1 MKTIRWSKTIGVLC
15 TAGLLAVLQPVLAQT
30 ATGSGVTTDPNEDVS
45 NLSDLEVELK
55 ALEMATP
62 LAASNAPSAGNFYS
76 AQHAPGSAEEW
87 PPLPANMFNL
97 PIWPLDTNVF
107 VIDDLNFNYG
117 GDSAKV
123 LKGSSGTV
131 SETMVRA
138 DDEGPP
144 TPPGGGGGGDT
155 NLPPTPHIIPQDYG
169 TNLWIAQWGIV
180 SNSLTAI
187 ASNSL
192 ADVEYEIQTNSD
204 LTTTNWAGTGQFIL
218 GSEATNWTQFILPSP
233 LATNNLFFRLQS
245 WASGDGSGIP
255 AWWESKYFGTNA
267 VDPYADPTGDGY
279 TVLED
284 FQNGWNP
291 NVFRTPPAPQGLA
304 ANYNASTGAANIT
317 WLPSPGSVTG
327 YILTT
332 PSGPVSLS
340 ANATSYADTDPNL
353 AANLNSFY
361 GYPSSTSFNLV
372 ATYANGN
379 SAAASVNL
387 IPTAANVW
395 LLQGA
400 QGSNFLATTV
410 SALPADTAAIRL
422 IRYDYYAEAEFN
434 DPSFNTT
441 NDISLTSFTNGIY
454 LMPPGLT
461 AVPVDGYGYSEYQ
474 WYVRTIN
481 TNGGANSPINY
492 LTSGYNAYA
501 GGGTNVWLLP
511 PYFDGRVQMK
521 QNLIFQLRAA
531 SETTPFQFSEYES
544 NNIYPY
550 GSFTSPPTFVY
561 WDTNFS
567 GFTNEE
573 VESDEAALFTSPSN
587 YAVSSIFVSG
597 GTFDWYTDPNGVQQ
611 PVFIA
616 DVLAPFDMNY
626 RYRNF
631 VFDTSHLSGNGI
643 LDTASADLGI
653 FPYGGYYSFGT
664 YPLELYDPVY
674 EFNPSSINPSVSLL
688 PANQTQWLFSEWE
701 STTVLQTSGSDTSI
715 TSDGTSVDMAANAH
729 NYFGLA
735 YVSAENA
742 YGSGSTPNIVTL
754 NAGGNI
760 PDNGGYIYPDVAQP
774 TLQTVEYDFWNPTLG
789 GVPAPGSDSVPGM
802 GNFSPTNQSDQRL
815 IVGMGNSIQVA
826 GYAKMEVANSIY
838 SDVYGYLGQYFTNA
852 FEINTNGVVTTN
864 QTGVLSPYG
873 SFFPTQPGPVALV
886 TMPDPDTGTRG
897 TGIVN
902 CVSLNVDKNH
912 DGTMDLSFNGP
923 DTTSQASPMEFWIN
937 NDNDGTGIGQDIDAP
952 EKPDSANDVIMS
964 MRDLEDYTR
973 LWICG
978 MPSIDS
984 LGGYHVTLS
993 WANVT
998 TGNPA
1003 IKLFLSQE
1011 ADGGTGYLSVSNIA
1025 QNYVGNYLTDSSF
1038 GTVSAG
1044 GTFVF
1049 PGFFFDPTGTK
1060 HFIFEGIA
1068 AGAGEL
1074 VLTVTD
1080 SNSNTIAQT
1089 GVWLDLHDVEDL
1101 YEQAHIAGIPSSNF
1115 PVTQMTNASTFVS
1128 DHELPANPAETNQLI
1143 VLIHGWR
1150 MGLFDYHSFSDT
1162 MFKRL
1167 YWAGYQG
1174 RFAALRW
1181 PTLSKDDYNILA
1193 EVLADKLSKATYNR
1207 SEYIAHRSA
1216 DGTSAYFDWL
1226 KSRLPDYSI
1235 NVAAHSMGNVV
1246 MMDTL
1251 KLQLAAG
1258 THDID
1263 NYVMMQAALPAHC
1276 YDTTLPNYS
1285 MFTAAEATSPTPDIY
1300 RGYPG
1305 GVSAAVNGQITDFF
1319 NTNDFALVTGTYFG
1333 YNVSWEGNEVTF
1345 KPDYV
1350 WGYTSDGTNCYQN
1363 TLGTRLVTDPREQM
1377 AFVARPRSKAAGA
1390 LSGVAGQIEG
1400 GDVDLT
1406 ARFNFQNNYY
1416 EHSGEFNYNI
1426 QRVEPFYVTLLNTLF
1441 PPQ

>member
-169 TNLWIAQWGIV
+169 TNLWIAQWGMI
-180 SNSLTAI
+180 SNTLTAI
-187 ASNSL
+187 ASNSI

-204 LTTTNWAGTGQFIL
+204 LTTTNWVGSGQFIL
-218 GSEATNWTQFILPSP
+218 GSEATNWTQFILPPP

-245 WASGDGSGIP
+245 WASSDGSGIP

-267 VDPYADPTGDGY
+267 VDPYADQTGDGY
-279 TVLED
+279 TLYQD

-304 ANYNASTGAANIT
+304 ANYNASTGAATIT

-340 ANATSYADTDPNL
+340 ANATSYVDTDPNL

-372 ATYANGN
+372 ATYTNGN

-531 SETTPFQFSEYES
+531 SETTPFRFSEYES
-544 NNIYPY
+544 NNVYPY

-653 FPYGGYYSFGT
+653 FPYGGYYSFGI

-789 GVPAPGSDSVPGM
+789 GTPAPGSDSVPGM
-802 GNFSPTNQSDQRL
+802 GNFSPTNQSDQTL

-852 FEINTNGVVTTN
+852 YEINTNGVVTTN

-886 TMPDPDTGTRG
+886 TMPDPDTGARG

-923 DTTSQASPMEFWIN
+923 DATSQASPMVAWVN
-937 NDNDGTGIGQDIDAP
+937 NGHIVPGEDGNLDQDIP
-952 EKPDSANDVIMS
+952 VEGNYLPNYEYGQITCP
-964 MRDLEDYTR
+964 RDLENFFR
-973 LWICG
+973 LWISG
-978 MPSIDS
+978 MPA
-984 LGGYHVTLS
+984 LTNGYQASLS
-993 WANVT
+993 WSQT
-998 TGNPA
+998 SGNPA
-1003 IKLFLSQE
+1003 INLYVAYQSDSGYLTETNVAAAQISETYSIGFNVFNYGTNVATISPGTSYDLPLSDSGKPFSHFLFE
-1011 ADGGTGYLSVSNIA
+1011 GAGTGS
-1025 QNYVGNYLTDSSF
+1025 
-1038 GTVSAG
+1038 
-1044 GTFVF
+1044 
-1049 PGFFFDPTGTK
+1049 
-1060 HFIFEGIA
+1060 
-1068 AGAGEL
+1068 GEL
-1074 VLTVTD
+1074 MLTISD
-1080 SNSNTIAQT
+1080 RNSNTVAQT

-1101 YEQAHIAGIPSSNF
+1101 YDRAIITNNMTGAVSNWSSSIETIQPATVQN
-1115 PVTQMTNASTFVS
+1115 PNEDTNIIVYVHGA
-1128 DHELPANPAETNQLI
+1128 ANNVNDWLM
-1143 VLIHGWR
+1143 R
-1150 MGLFDYHSFSDT
+1150 SDT
-1162 MFKRL
+1162 VFRRL
-1167 YWAGYQG
+1167 YWADYHGKLATVRWQSPTKFQILNSRLEWFNLSELDGYKSASALKNYLSQLNSQYPNYQLDLLPHSAG
-1174 RFAALRW
+1174 GSVVSEALREGAPFNNLILCDIAMSASCYNVNT
-1181 PTLSKDDYNILA
+1181 PTN
-1193 EVLADKLSKATYNR
+1193 ADL
-1207 SEYIAHRSA
+1207 I
-1216 DGTSAYFDWL
+1216 
-1226 KSRLPDYSI
+1226 
-1235 NVAAHSMGNVV
+1235 
-1246 MMDTL
+1246 
-1251 KLQLAAG
+1251 
-1258 THDID
+1258 
-1263 NYVMMQAALPAHC
+1263 
-1276 YDTTLPNYS
+1276 
-1285 MFTAAEATSPTPDIY
+1285 AAETNISATPDWQPW
-1300 RGYPG
+1300 GYK
-1305 GVSAAVNGQITDFF
+1305 GVYTNVIANAGNIINYY
-1319 NTNDFALVTGTYFG
+1319 NTNDSFLNLWTYDQIH
-1333 YNVSWEGNEVTF
+1333 F
-1345 KPDYV
+1345 KAPDSIITY
-1350 WGYTSDGTNCYQN
+1350 DGTNSYM
-1363 TLGTRLVTDPREQM
+1363 LGVLITDSEESR
-1377 AFVARPRSKAAGA
+1377 AYVARSRTLTIGEQGPN
-1390 LSGVAGQIEG
+1390 AGQTTQGIIHSA
-1400 GDVDLT
+1400 VDLRAT
-1406 ARFNFQNNYY
+1406 FGIGSSGD
-1416 EHSGEFNYNI
+1416 EHSAFYSRPIQTILPFYYQVLDSYNI
-1426 QRVEPFYVTLLNTLF
+1426 PTSQL
-1441 PPQ
+1441 Q

>member
-1 MKTIRWSKTIGVLC
+1 MKTIRWSQIIGVLC
-15 TAGLLAVLQPVLAQT
+15 TAGLLVVLQPAHAQT

-97 PIWPLDTNVF
+97 PIWPLDTNIF

-117 GDSAKV
+117 GGSAKV
-123 LKGSSGTV
+123 LKGASVAS
-131 SETMVRA
+131 SETLVRA
-138 DDEGPP
+138 NDEGPP
-144 TPPGGGGGGDT
+144 SPPGGGSGDT

-169 TNLWIAQWGIV
+169 TNLWIAQWGMV
-180 SNSLTAI
+180 SDTLTAI
-187 ASNSL
+187 ASNTV

-218 GSEATNWTQFILPSP
+218 GSETTNWTQVILPPP

-245 WASGDGSGIP
+245 WSDSTGTGIP
-255 AWWESKYFGTNA
+255 DWWWLKYFGQDTN
-267 VDPYADPTGDGY
+267 VDPYADPKGDGY
-279 TVLED
+279 TLYQD

-304 ANYNASTGAANIT
+304 ANYNSSTGAATIT

-327 YILTT
+327 YLLTT
-332 PSGPVSLS
+332 PSGSVNLS
-340 ANATSYADTDPNL
+340 ANATSYVDTDPNL

-361 GYPSSTSFNLV
+361 AYPSSTSFDLV
-372 ATYANGN
+372 ATYTNGN

-474 WYVRTIN
+474 WYVRTVT

-511 PYFDGRVQMK
+511 PYYDGRVQMK

-561 WDTNFS
+561 WDTNFL

-611 PVFIA
+611 PIFIA

-674 EFNPSSINPSVSLL
+674 EFNPSSFNPSVSLL

-754 NAGGNI
+754 NAGSSI

-789 GVPAPGSDSVPGM
+789 GTPPPGSDAVPGM

-886 TMPDPDTGTRG
+886 TMPDPDTGARG

-902 CVSLNVDKNH
+902 CVSMNVDKNH
-912 DGTMDLSFNGP
+912 DSRMDLSFNGP
-923 DTTSQASPMEFWIN
+923 DATSQASPMEFWIN
-937 NDNDGTGIGQDIDAP
+937 NDNDDTGTGQDIDAP
-952 EKPDSANDVIMS
+952 QKPDSANDVIMS
-964 MRDLEDYTR
+964 SRDLEDFAR

-978 MPSIDS
+978 MPSIDA
-984 LGGYHVTLS
+984 LGGYQVTLS
-993 WANVT
+993 WANVSS
-998 TGNPA
+998 GNPA
-1003 IKLFLSQE
+1003 IKLYLSQDANGTPSYLTNSIAAE
-1011 ADGGTGYLSVSNIA
+1011 A
-1025 QNYVGNYLTDSSF
+1025 YVGNYLGASTF
-1038 GTVSAG
+1038 GTVAT
-1044 GTFVF
+1044 GTNLIF
-1049 PGFFFDPTGTK
+1049 PDLFFDNTATK
-1060 HFIFEGIA
+1060 HFIFEGVS

-1074 VLTVTD
+1074 MLTVTD
-1080 SNSNTIAQT
+1080 SNNNTVAQT
-1089 GVWLDLHDVEDL
+1089 GVWLDLHDIKDF
-1101 YEQAHIAGIPSSNF
+1101 YEYACATNVTSSPPPSSLVSQLQVVRTVPALQNESKLI
-1115 PVTQMTNASTFVS
+1115 VVFVHGINNTDFAVQNS
-1128 DHELPANPAETNQLI
+1128 AET
-1143 VLIHGWR
+1143 
-1150 MGLFDYHSFSDT
+1150 MY
-1162 MFKRL
+1162 KRL
-1167 YWAGYQG
+1167 YWSGYHGRVAAFRWPCGYLPTENTWYPFAYNKSEFWAYKSAAAFKDYLNYLKNRPDLAGY
-1174 RFAALRW
+1174 
-1181 PTLSKDDYNILA
+1181 DIDILA
-1193 EVLADKLSKATYNR
+1193 HSQGNAVASEALSQGAPFNN
-1207 SEYIAHRSA
+1207 YILTQGA
-1216 DGTSAYFDWL
+1216 
-1226 KSRLPDYSI
+1226 
-1235 NVAAHSMGNVV
+1235 V
-1246 MMDTL
+1246 
-1251 KLQLAAG
+1251 
-1258 THDID
+1258 
-1263 NYVMMQAALPAHC
+1263 PAHC
-1276 YDTTLPNYS
+1276 YDGAAPTLS
-1285 MFTAAEATSPTPDIY
+1285 ALLAAEAITPTPFY
-1300 RGYPG
+1300 ASVGGYQVCWTNISG
-1305 GVSAAVNGQITDFF
+1305 NLIDFY
-1319 NTNDFALVTGTYFG
+1319 NTNDFALATGTTLGLPTNWEENQRTQKPEAFTGGPSYIFYPSNQTSIAYFQFSSDYTVTDWQESRSMVARSRTAAVG
-1333 YNVSWEGNEVTF
+1333 AQGGLHGVIGSSVDLVGQFGFGNSRAEHSAEFTRPIQTTWKYYNEVM
-1345 KPDYV
+1345 
-1350 WGYTSDGTNCYQN
+1350 TSIGLQP
-1363 TLGTRLVTDPREQM
+1363 TLQ
-1377 AFVARPRSKAAGA
+1377 
-1390 LSGVAGQIEG
+1390 
-1400 GDVDLT
+1400 
-1406 ARFNFQNNYY
+1406 
-1416 EHSGEFNYNI
+1416 
-1426 QRVEPFYVTLLNTLF
+1426 
-1441 PPQ
+1441 